1 MKYQW
6 QKEPIPQSE
15 RRRLNE
21 KVLALIDSNT
31 ASQHGITQED
41 IYNAYTGDSG
51 LHGLNRSDFEN
62 YSDYSKAKKEI
73 ENGQFLRRPSC
84 AA

>member
-41 IYNAYTGDSG
+41 IYMPILGTAGCT
-51 LHGLNRSDFEN
+51 
-62 YSDYSKAKKEI
+62 A
-73 ENGQFLRRPSC
+73 
-84 AA
+84 